1 MASLTDHIKQK
12 MINIF
17 EHLHKH
23 PEVSWKEHQT
33 TAFLKEQLEENGCRT
48 KTFADCTGVIGE
60 IGEGSPV
67 VAVRADIDAL
77 WQEVDGTFQANH
89 SCGHDSHMTMALGT
103 LMALKEQRE
112 LPKGTIRFIFQPA
125 EEKGGGA
132 LKMIEKGILDDVDYL
147 YGVHVRPVQET
158 SNGRCA
164 PAILHGASQ
173 HIVGTIIGEEAHGAR
188 PHLGKNSIEIAATL
202 VHKLAHIHID
212 PMTPHTVKMTKLQ
225 AGGESA
231 NIIPGKASFSLDL
244 RAQTNEAMEA
254 LERETELA
262 CQAVAESF
270 GATIELHK
278 EDSLPAAVKNEA
290 AIAIMAEAIS
300 NVIGAENLDKPLVTT
315 GGEDFHYYSVK
326 RPHLKATMLGLGC
339 GLIPGLH
346 HPKMTFDRDAMFT
359 GADILT
365 EVVLK
370 TFEKIGS
377 DMEVSVS

>member
-1 MASLTDHIKQK
+1 MALTDSIKQK
-12 MINIF
+12 MISIF
-17 EHLHKH
+17 EHLHNH
-23 PEVSWKEHQT
+23 PEVSWKEYET
-33 TAFLKEQLEENGCRT
+33 TAFLKKQLEENGCRT
-48 KTFADCTGVIGE
+48 QTFADCTGVIGE

-103 LMALKEQRE
+103 LMTLKEQTE

-158 SNGRCA
+158 LNGRCA
-164 PAILHGASQ
+164 PAILHGASC
-173 HIVGTIIGEEAHGAR
+173 HIEGTVIGEEAHGAR

-225 AGGESA
+225 AGGESS

-254 LERETELA
+254 LERETVIA

-270 GATIELHK
+270 GAAIELHK

-300 NVIGAENLDKPLVTT
+300 SVIGAGNLDKPLVTT

-339 GLIPGLH
+339 GLTPGLH
-346 HPKMTFDRDAMFT
+346 HPMMTFDRDALFT
-359 GADILT
+359 GADILV
-365 EVVLK
+365 EAVLK
-370 TFEKIGS
+370 TFEKIGNE
-377 DMEVSVS
+377 MEVSIS

>member
-1 MASLTDHIKQK
+1 MALTDSIKQK
-12 MINIF
+12 MISIF
-17 EHLHKH
+17 EHLHNH
-23 PEVSWKEHQT
+23 PEVSWKEYET
-33 TAFLKEQLEENGCRT
+33 TAFLKKQLEENGCRT
-48 KTFADCTGVIGE
+48 QTFADCTGVIGE

-103 LMALKEQRE
+103 LMTLKEQTE

-158 SNGRCA
+158 LNGRCA
-164 PAILHGASQ
+164 PAILHGASC
-173 HIVGTIIGEEAHGAR
+173 HIEGTVIGEEAHGAR

-225 AGGESA
+225 AGGESS

-254 LERETELA
+254 LERETVIA

-300 NVIGAENLDKPLVTT
+300 SVIGAGNLDKPLVTT

-339 GLIPGLH
+339 GLTPGLH
-346 HPKMTFDRDAMFT
+346 HPMMTFDRDALFT
-359 GADILT
+359 GADILA
-365 EVVLK
+365 EAVLK
-370 TFEKIGS
+370 TFEKIGNE
-377 DMEVSVS
+377 MEVSIS

>member
-1 MASLTDHIKQK
+1 MALTDSIKQK
-12 MINIF
+12 MISIF
-17 EHLHKH
+17 EHLHNH
-23 PEVSWKEHQT
+23 PEVSWKEYET
-33 TAFLKEQLEENGCRT
+33 TAFLKKQLEENGCRT
-48 KTFADCTGVIGE
+48 QTFADCTGVIGE

-103 LMALKEQRE
+103 LMTLKEQTE

-158 SNGRCA
+158 LNGRCA
-164 PAILHGASQ
+164 PAILHGASC
-173 HIVGTIIGEEAHGAR
+173 HIEGTVIGEEAHGAR

-225 AGGESA
+225 AGGESS

-244 RAQTNEAMEA
+244 RAQTNEAMEV
-254 LERETELA
+254 LERETETA
-262 CQAVAESF
+262 CQAVADSF

-300 NVIGAENLDKPLVTT
+300 SVIGAGNLDKPLVTT

-339 GLIPGLH
+339 CLTPGLH
-346 HPKMTFDRDAMFT
+346 HPMMTFDRDAMFT
-359 GADILT
+359 GADILA
-365 EVVLK
+365 EAVLK
-370 TFEKIGS
+370 TFEKIGNE
-377 DMEVSVS
+377 MEVSIG